1 MRSPRL
7 RKATQL
13 KTGRARS
20 SSKARPSPL
29 HAAGPQGRGRE
40 AGRREAAEGAA
51 AGQAAG
57 GEAASDMGVYQPGAP
72 GMRWGWPPANA
83 GRSVG
88 RLEEPGAALDKPSPE
103 VHVWEASACRW
114 C

>member
-40 AGRREAAEGAA
+40 AGRRGGLQK
-51 AGQAAG
+51 GQQQ
-57 GEAASDMGVYQPGAP
+57 DRQ
-72 GMRWGWPPANA
+72 
-83 GRSVG
+83 
-88 RLEEPGAALDKPSPE
+88 LEERQRATWASTSLEPPGCAGDGRRLTRDAAW
-103 VHVWEASACRW
+103 VG
-114 C
+114 